1 MNVEVVVEPA
11 LFLNKREE
19 DVTKVKKTQH
29 QGETHLREI
38 QCQVKMESYT
48 GTLSFMNAMFM
59 DIFPNQ

>member
-1 MNVEVVVEPA
+1 MNT
-11 LFLNKREE
+11 NI
-19 DVTKVKKTQH
+19 H